1 MLGQKKGI
9 TPFGEETM
17 ASRSLNHSEPY
28 LGTRSEAGEIYL
40 ADHSPDSDMLSFSG
54 FNPSFEG

>member
-9 TPFGEETM
+9 TPLGEEAM
-17 ASRSLNHSEPY
+17 ASRSLNHSGAY
-28 LGTRSEAGEIYL
+28 LGTMSEAGEMYL
-40 ADHSPDSDMLSFSG
+40 AAHSPDSDMLSFSG